1 VDVVH
6 DTTCDMSE
14 STHDDDDNNND
25 TTTINKKLFSK
36 LKYNKCLS
44 LLVCLMSCIDLS
56 FLSFFNPSHT
66 MFNIRFAMRFTYT
79 IST

>member
-14 STHDDDDNNND
+14 STHDDDDNDND

-36 LKYNKCLS
+36 LIYNKCLS
-44 LLVCLMSCIDLS
+44 LLVCLMSFIDLS

-66 MFNIRFAMRFTYT
+66 MLNIRFAMRITYT